1 MNKNIKW
8 IVLGLFGLLCFI
20 AFAASVVFFVMK
32 LMKGD
37 AYVMSLSALS
47 GNGEVVEKIGD
58 PIQPSWYVLGNINT
72 NPQSGAAALQYVI
85 EGPLGSGTVYADAT
99 KLAGRWQLD
108 RVVLVIDGGD
118 QIIHVVEQTE

>member
-8 IVLGLFGLLCFI
+8 IVLGIIGLLCFI
-20 AFAASVVFFVMK
+20 AFAASIVFFVMK

-37 AYVMSLSALS
+37 AYAMSLSALN
-47 GNGEVVEKIGD
+47 GNVEVVEKIGE

-72 NPQSGAAALQYVI
+72 NAQGGAAALQYVI